1 VRVGDQSCP
10 KHCQQELLPL
20 SHKQRYVTLILM
32 AACRVLNH
40 LSVIPEGDIQ
50 GRQSWYCPN
59 PAPQFKSYNGRNCS
73 LRTMRVQV
81 VGDKLKLK
89 PGRERI

>member
-1 VRVGDQSCP
+1 
-10 KHCQQELLPL
+10 
-20 SHKQRYVTLILM
+20 M